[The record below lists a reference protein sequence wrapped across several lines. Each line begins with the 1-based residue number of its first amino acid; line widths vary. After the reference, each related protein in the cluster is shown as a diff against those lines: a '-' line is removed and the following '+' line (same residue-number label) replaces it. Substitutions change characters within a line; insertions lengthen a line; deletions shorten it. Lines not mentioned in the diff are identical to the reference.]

1 MILTL
6 LQNGDYETARTTALR
21 ELKNNPESAE
31 LHYFAAWAHDALGK
45 EDPAI
50 PFYEKALALGL
61 PDADRKEA
69 YIGLGSTYRITG
81 QPEKASLLFQ
91 KALQEFPENNALRTF
106 SIMAKYKPRLRERSL
121 TRSPTATNKHNERR
135 EYFKLQKSDS
145 ILCARFRCDIS
156 LKGAE
161 FSW

>member
-6 LQNGDYETARTTALR
+6 LQNGDYETARAQAIA

-45 EDPAI
+45 EDAAI
-50 PFYEKALALGL
+50 PFYEKALELGL
-61 PDADRKEA
+61 PAADRKEA

-81 QPEKASLLFQ
+81 QPEKASTLFQ

-106 SIMAKYKPRLRERSL
+106 SIMAKYNQGLAKEALEETLLLL
-121 TRSPTATNKHNERR
+121 TNTTNDETILSYKKAIQFYAQDLDATFH
-135 EYFKLQKSDS
+135 
-145 ILCARFRCDIS
+145 
-156 LKGAE
+156 
-161 FSW
+161 

>member
-45 EDPAI
+45 EDAAI

-106 SIMAKYKPRLRERSL
+106 FIMAKYNQGLEKEALQEALLLL
-121 TRSPTATNKHNERR
+121 TNTTNDENILSYKKAIQFYAQDLDATFH
-135 EYFKLQKSDS
+135 
-145 ILCARFRCDIS
+145 
-156 LKGAE
+156 
-161 FSW
+161 

>member
-6 LQNGDYETARTTALR
+6 LQNGDYETARAQALA

-45 EDPAI
+45 EDAAI
-50 PFYEKALALGL
+50 PFYEKALELGL
-61 PDADRKEA
+61 PAADRKEA

-81 QPEKASLLFQ
+81 QPEKASTLFQ

-106 SIMAKYKPRLRERSL
+106 SIMAKYNQGLAKEALEETLLLL
-121 TRSPTATNKHNERR
+121 TNTTNDETILSYKKAIQFYAQDLDATFH
-135 EYFKLQKSDS
+135 
-145 ILCARFRCDIS
+145 
-156 LKGAE
+156 
-161 FSW
+161 

>member
-45 EDPAI
+45 EDAAI

-106 SIMAKYKPRLRERSL
+106 SIMAKYNQGLEKEALQEALLLL
-121 TRSPTATNKHNERR
+121 TNTTNDENILSYKKAIQFYAQDLDATFH
-135 EYFKLQKSDS
+135 
-145 ILCARFRCDIS
+145 
-156 LKGAE
+156 
-161 FSW
+161 

>member
-6 LQNGDYETARTTALR
+6 LQNGDYETARAQALA

-45 EDPAI
+45 EDAAI
-50 PFYEKALALGL
+50 PFYEKALELGL
-61 PDADRKEA
+61 PAADRKEA

-81 QPEKASLLFQ
+81 QPEKASTLFQ

-106 SIMAKYKPRLRERSL
+106 SIMAKYNQGLEKEALEETLLLL
-121 TRSPTATNKHNERR
+121 TNTTNDETILSYKKAIQFYAQDLDATFH
-135 EYFKLQKSDS
+135 
-145 ILCARFRCDIS
+145 
-156 LKGAE
+156 
-161 FSW
+161 